1 MDLLNE
7 IAIKFKKISDHP
19 TSDGIKAALRHME
32 VAERYWFRARKEQDE
47 DLLNDVIYRTNQAF
61 EGMLKEAY
69 GVLTNQVNMRV
80 SPYQIEQHL
89 LDEQLLASRVLDLFK
104 NYRQEWRNP
113 STHDH
118 KLFFN
123 EQEALLAIVSVSA
136 FSNILL
142 DQIIEAI
149 NSQREQEE
157 IEKKKSVIQAKLGNY
172 NTLSFIDQVITLL
185 NLFSEELIT
194 DARDLKSMNE
204 VEFLGRL
211 QGFISSLEP
220 SIQSVREPLISNE
233 RQLRPDILLMR
244 DSETVVLELKRIGRT
259 SNKRVLELG
268 RRQLL
273 NYLHAGNYEYG
284 VLYIPPSTP
293 DQQMET
299 KNEGAIYIVAPNDLV
314 EKHNDTSH
322 PNNSNAA
329 DG

>member
-32 VAERYWFRARKEQDE
+32 VAERYWLQARKEQDE

-69 GVLTNQVNMRV
+69 SVLTNQDSTRV

-89 LDEQLLASRVLDLFK
+89 LDEKLLASRVLYLFK

-123 EQEALLAIVSVSA
+123 EQEALLAIVNVSA

-142 DQIIEAI
+142 DQIIEVI

-157 IEKKKSVIQAKLGNY
+157 IEKKKSAIQAKLGNY
-172 NTLSFIDQVITLL
+172 NSLSFIDKVIALL
-185 NLFSEELIT
+185 SLFSEELKT
-194 DARDLKSMNE
+194 DTQDLSSLNE
-204 VEFLGRL
+204 LEFLGRL
-211 QGFISSLEP
+211 QGFVSSLEP
-220 SIQSVREPLISNE
+220 SIQSVREPAISE
-233 RQLRPDILLMR
+233 ARQSRPDILFTR
-244 DSETVVLELKRIGRT
+244 DGETVVLELKRLGRT
-259 SNKRVLELG
+259 INRRVLELG

-273 NYLHAGNYEYG
+273 DYLHAGKYQHG

-293 DQQMET
+293 DQRMET
-299 KNEGAIYIVAPNDLV
+299 RAEGAIHIVVPSDLI
-314 EKHNDTSH
+314 EKQHD
-322 PNNSNAA
+322 
-329 DG
+329 